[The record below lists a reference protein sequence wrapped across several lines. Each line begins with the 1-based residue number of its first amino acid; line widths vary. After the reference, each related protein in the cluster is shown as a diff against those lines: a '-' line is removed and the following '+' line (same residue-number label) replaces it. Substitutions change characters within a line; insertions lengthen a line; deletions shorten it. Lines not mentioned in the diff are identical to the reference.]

1 MRLQVLYSALI
12 LLGLATEIGL
22 LIVLLVRR
30 QYQTFPVFTIYL
42 AFGVL
47 TDIGIGVLFAGTS
60 SKSLAQSVAISLFP
74 PQYFLEIMVLLEIAW
89 NVLRPVQASLPRGA
103 VQIFAL
109 SLALAVLCGILL
121 AWHVANTGSPIYTKI
136 KGPLDLTVGLLRMLI
151 FVVTAAFAQ
160 LLGIGWKNKVL
171 RLATALSL
179 YSAVA
184 LIVSLVQTH
193 SGPSETL
200 ARITAA
206 NVTFELGFLLWVFT
220 TKDVR
225 RREFSPQMEQ
235 FLVTLAGRAKLAR
248 SAVVRMQVK

>member
-1 MRLQVLYSALI
+1 MRLQVLYSALV
-12 LLGLATEIGL
+12 LLGVVTEIGL
-22 LIVLLVRR
+22 LVVLLVRR
-30 QYQTFPVFTIYL
+30 QYKTFPVFTIYI

-47 TDIGIGVLFAGTS
+47 TDIGIGLLFAGA
-60 SKSLAQSVAISLFP
+60 SKSLARAVSIVLLP
-74 PQYFLEIMVLLEIAW
+74 PQYFLEVMVLLEIAW
-89 NVLRPVQASLPRGA
+89 HVLRPVQISLPRRA
-103 VQIFAL
+103 LQIFAMCL
-109 SLALAVLCGILL
+109 VLAVLCGTLL
-121 AWHVANTGSPIYTKI
+121 AWHVDSTGSPIYGKL

-171 RLATALSL
+171 RLATVLSF

-184 LIVSLVQTH
+184 LIVSLVQSH
-193 SGPSETL
+193 SGPSEVL
-200 ARITAA
+200 ERIQAA
-206 NVTFELGFLLWVFT
+206 NFTFELGCLMWVFT

>member
-1 MRLQVLYSALI
+1 MRLQVLFSALV
-12 LLGLATEIGL
+12 LLGFVAEIVL

-30 QYQTFPVFTIYL
+30 QYRSFPVFTIYI

-47 TDIGIGVLFAGTS
+47 TDIGIGILFTGA
-60 SKSLAQSVAISLFP
+60 SKSLAQSAAIILLP
-74 PQYFLEIMVLLEIAW
+74 PQYFLEVMVLLEIAW
-89 NVLRPVQASLPRGA
+89 HVLRPVQVSLPRRA
-103 VQIFAL
+103 LQIFAL
-109 SLALAVLCGILL
+109 SLALAVLCGTLL
-121 AWHVANTGSPIYTKI
+121 AWHVDNTGSPIYAKI

-160 LLGIGWKNKVL
+160 LLGIGWKNQVL

-184 LIVSLVQTH
+184 LIVTLLESHT
-193 SGPSETL
+193 GPSEML
-200 ARITAA
+200 ERIRAA
-206 NVTFELGFLLWVFT
+206 NFMFELGFLLWVFT